1 MLLFNVLNRPN
12 SVDVADVADD
22 LISLFT
28 WDNALL
34 VKALD
39 RVDGTKALL
48 LRSAA
53 VKKRDRLNLLFMVFD
68 V

>member
-53 VKKRDRLNLLFMVFD
+53 AKKRDMLNLLFMVFD